1 MVSIDGY
8 AYASRLR
15 SWHPAEKASLALA
28 TMGVA
33 LATSSPRIEVTIAGL
48 MLVMTV
54 GLAGIPPG
62 FYLRLLA
69 LPAAFLLVGAVTAG
83 LTTAGPGTGQGAD
96 FLVAA
101 SLGNITAGFTVAGLH
116 LATTLLLRSLAA
128 VTCLYFLALTTPMV
142 DVIWL
147 LRRLRV
153 PALLAELL
161 ELTYRY
167 IFVLADLAAQVY
179 TAQSCRQG
187 YTSWGNSCRSL
198 GQLVNAVFRKATW
211 YSRQLAVALAARG
224 YQGQL
229 AVMEDEYF
237 WLPVRAALLACLEIG
252 LVALAWLDRG
262 YYLG

>member
-1 MVSIDGY
+1 MVAVDSH

-15 SWHPAEKASLALA
+15 SWHPAEKAGLALA
-28 TMGVA
+28 TMFIA
-33 LATSSPRIEVTIAGL
+33 LAAGSSLTEVTIAVL

-69 LPAAFLLVGAVTAG
+69 LPAVFVLVGAASAG
-83 LTTAGPGTGQGAD
+83 LSVTGPGPGAGAD
-96 FLVAA
+96 FLVAV
-101 SLGNITAGFTVAGLH
+101 SLGNITTGFTAAGLS
-116 LATTLLLRSLAA
+116 LATGLLLRSLAA

-153 PALLAELL
+153 PALLTELL

-167 IFVLADLAAQVY
+167 IFVLADLASQVR

-187 YTSWGNSCRSL
+187 YASWSNSCRSL
-198 GQLVNAVFRKATW
+198 GGLINAVFRKAGW

-229 AVMEDEYF
+229 AVMEAEHGRC
-237 WLPVRAALLACLEIG
+237 PTRAAWLAGLEAGLL
-252 LVALAWLDRG
+252 VLAWLDRG
-262 YYLG
+262 HYLG